1 MTVNAENK
9 ITKEDGRAYHLG
21 SENNEEWVPKPKNW
35 VRLYGEVY
43 LSGKAVCWGSKDSQY
58 SCS

>member
-1 MTVNAENK
+1 MNAENK
-9 ITKEDGRAYHLG
+9 ITKRGWQSRYHLG
-21 SENNEEWVPKPKNW
+21 SENNEEWVPKNW

-43 LSGKAVCWGSKDSQY
+43 LGSKAVFLGSKDSQY